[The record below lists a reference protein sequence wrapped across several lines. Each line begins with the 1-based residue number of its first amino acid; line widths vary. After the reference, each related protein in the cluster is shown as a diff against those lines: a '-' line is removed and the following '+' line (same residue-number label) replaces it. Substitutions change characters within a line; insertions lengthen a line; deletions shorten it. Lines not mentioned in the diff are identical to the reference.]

1 MEILLWLVPAV
12 VVTTVAA
19 LVAAYAG
26 RDTADAPDRETALA
40 RIGEA
45 LERDLP
51 SPRRGDSGEQ
61 TRRAS

>member
-51 SPRRGDSGEQ
+51 GARPTEPGEQ
-61 TRRAS
+61 ARAS